1 MKNIL
6 SLDGGG
12 IRGII
17 PAVVLTEI
25 EQRAGKPIH
34 QLFDLVAGT
43 STGGIL
49 TLGLLKQD
57 GSGAAEYTAE
67 DMLNLY
73 IDEGADIFHRSTSRK
88 INSLNGI
95 IDEKYSHKNIERIL
109 KDRFGEVK
117 LEESLSKALITSYDI
132 KERSPYFFK
141 SWHPENSK
149 ALMREAAR
157 ATSAAPTF
165 FEPALVKVE
174 IDGKEAIKELVD
186 GGVFVNN
193 PVVSAY
199 AEAMR
204 IFPDDKDDINVVSIG
219 TGELIRPIRHKDA
232 KNWGKMKW
240 IVPILDCMFDGVSD
254 AADYQMGY
262 FIGDR
267 FFRFQVRLDNA
278 SDDMDDA
285 SKKNIQ
291 LLVEEGKRLVK
302 ANDSKL
308 NQIVKLL
315 GGS

>member
-1 MKNIL
+1 
-6 SLDGGG
+6 
-12 IRGII
+12 
-17 PAVVLTEI
+17 
-25 EQRAGKPIH
+25 
-34 QLFDLVAGT
+34 
-43 STGGIL
+43 
-49 TLGLLKQD
+49 
-57 GSGAAEYTAE
+57 
-67 DMLNLY
+67 MLIY
-73 IDEGADIFHRSTSRK
+73 FIVPPQKK
-88 INSLNGI
+88 INSLDGI
-95 IDEKYSHKNIERIL
+95 IDEKYPHENLEEIL
-109 KDRFGEVK
+109 KKRFGDVK
-117 LEESLSKALITSYDI
+117 LEEALSRALITSYDI
-132 KERSPYFFK
+132 EKRSPYFFK

-174 IDGKEAIKELVD
+174 IDGNKIDKELID

-240 IVPILDCMFDGVSD
+240 IVPMLDCMFDGVSD

-278 SDDMDDA
+278 SDDMDDV

-291 LLVEEGKRLVK
+291 LLVEEGERLVK
-302 ANDSKL
+302 ENDSKL
-308 NQIVKLL
+308 NQIVQLL
-315 GGS
+315 QGS